1 MTAADWVIRLT
12 SSMESLKIKRA
23 IISVSDKTDLLP
35 LARALREADIE
46 ILSTGGTAKALTEG
60 GVQVTK
66 VSDYTG
72 FPEIMGGR
80 VKTLHP
86 KIHGGI
92 LSRRTDDDL
101 KEMADNQI
109 EPIDMVV
116 INLYPFGQTVA
127 RDGVTEEE
135 AVENIDIGGP
145 CMIRA
150 AAKNFRHV
158 AVVTD
163 PADYPAV
170 IEAVKG
176 GGISRDERRRLSYKA
191 FAKTSAYDSA
201 IHRYLSKGKRGA
213 KPASKE
219 DAPDKF
225 SLEYKKIAA
234 MRYGEN
240 PHQTA
245 ALYVKCHDKVY
256 TGKNQL
262 QGKELSYNNIV
273 DVSAAMELAREF
285 DKPCAVIIKHTNPC
299 GVAVDDDQTAAYL
312 KALEC
317 DPASAFGGIMAFN
330 RPLKGSTAKEIS
342 KLFAEAIIAPDYE
355 DEALAVLKKKKN
367 LRIIKPEDFSLEEEY
382 IIKKVV
388 GGLLVQ
394 STDDVTLDEE
404 TLKVVSKRP
413 PTAEE
418 MDAMKF
424 AWTVAKHVKSNAIV
438 YARDGRT
445 VGVGAGQ
452 MSRIDSAKIAGEKAQ
467 SPIKGCVMSSDA
479 FFPFRDGI
487 DAAGK
492 AGITAVIQPGGSVR
506 DEEVIQ
512 AADEYGMAMVFTGI
526 RHFRH

>member
-1 MTAADWVIRLT
+1 
-12 SSMESLKIKRA
+12 MESLKIKRA
-23 IISVSDKTDLLP
+23 IISVSDKTGLLS
-35 LARALREADIE
+35 LARALNGAGVE
-46 ILSTGGTAKALTEG
+46 IVSTGGTAKTLIEC
-60 GVQVTK
+60 GVDVTK

-92 LSRRTDDDL
+92 LSRRTKEDI

-116 INLYPFGQTVA
+116 INLYPFEQTVA
-127 RDGVTEEE
+127 GEGVTEEE

-163 PADYPAV
+163 PADYAAV
-170 IEAVKG
+170 IEALE
-176 GGISRDERRRLSYKA
+176 GGIPLEERRRLSYKA
-191 FAKTSAYDSA
+191 FAKTSAYDAA
-201 IHRYLSKGKRGA
+201 IHRYLSQIKPSGKS
-213 KPASKE
+213 ASKE

-225 SLEYKKIAA
+225 NLDYKKIAA

-245 ALYVKCHDKVY
+245 ALYAKYHDTVY

-317 DPASAFGGIMAFN
+317 DPVSAFGGIIAFN
-330 RPLKGSTAKEIS
+330 RPLEGSTAKEIS
-342 KLFAEAIIAPDYE
+342 KLFAEAIIAPDY
-355 DEALAVLKKKKN
+355 DEKALTVLKKKKN
-367 LRIIKPEDFSLEEEY
+367 LRIIKPEDFSLEEEH
-382 IIKKVV
+382 IIKNVV

-394 STDDVTLDEE
+394 SPDNVTLDEK
-404 TLKVVSKRP
+404 TLKVVSKRK
-413 PTAEE
+413 PTDEE

-452 MSRIDSAKIAGEKAQ
+452 MSRIDSAKIAGGKAQ
-467 SPIKGCVMSSDA
+467 SSIKGCVMSSDA

-506 DEEVIQ
+506 DDEVIE